1 MTGDDRVETLL
12 EEYESRQIDR
22 CQAQPKSVPVSAVE
36 KCTNR
41 AIGSS

>member
-22 CQAQPKSVPVSAVE
+22 CQVQPKSAPVSAVE
-36 KCTNR
+36 KCTYR
-41 AIGSS
+41 GVGSS